1 MTAPQ
6 PFTVEVPQRVLDGIR
21 EKVRAYEWPRTPSIA
36 PDEDPWTY
44 GTDPAW
50 LRELCRYWT
59 EQFDWRAAEAE
70 LNRFPQFT
78 AQVDGQSI
86 HFLHVRAS
94 APGAPTVVLTHGW
107 PGSVYEFYG
116 VIERLTRPEN
126 HGGNAAHGVNVV
138 VPSLPGYGFSGAPDR
153 PIGPRRVAQ
162 LWDRLLREV
171 LGYETYIAQGG
182 DWGAMVSGWLAFEHS
197 TSNRG
202 GCRALHLNMLG
213 LQPAGGPQTDEEK
226 AWQQRMRTSWPPRAA
241 TCMSSPPNRCP
252 CPTPWPTVPWGGRVD
267 PGEVQYLG
275 GHHRGRAS
283 RPHRERVQQGPTTD
297 QRDDVPGH
305 RQLRHRHVAV
315 SRRRRRGLTPDARR
329 RPCERSHG
337 GRELPGRVHALA
349 PAQPGGTRVQR
360 GAVVGHGP
368 RRPLRRVRGA
378 GGLRQRSPG
387 VRAPGAGLSAPHD
400 RVVNHPAPGEGSR
413 ARSSLL

>member
-21 EKVRAYEWPRTPSIA
+21 EKVRAYQWPRTPSIA
-36 PDEDPWTY
+36 PNEDPWTY

-59 EQFDWRAAEAE
+59 EGFDWRAAEAE

-213 LQPAGGPQTDEEK
+213 LQPATGPQTDEEK
-226 AWQQRMRTSWPPRAA
+226 AWQQHMRTLMAAESGYMHEQSTKPVSLSYAMADSPVGAAAWILEKFNTWADTTAEGHAEHIENAFSKDQLLINVMIYLVTGSFGAATWLYRGAADEDSRRMPDGARVSVPTAVANFPGEFMPWPPRSLVERGYNVVRW
-241 TCMSSPPNRCP
+241 TDMDR
-252 CPTPWPTVPWGGRVD
+252 
-267 PGEVQYLG
+267 G
-275 GHHRGRAS
+275 GHFAAFEEPEVFANDLLEFARQ
-283 RPHRERVQQGPTTD
+283 V
-297 QRDDVPGH
+297 RD
-305 RQLRHRHVAV
+305 
-315 SRRRRRGLTPDARR
+315 
-329 RPCERSHG
+329 
-337 GRELPGRVHALA
+337 
-349 PAQPGGTRVQR
+349 
-360 GAVVGHGP
+360 
-368 RRPLRRVRGA
+368 
-378 GGLRQRSPG
+378 
-387 VRAPGAGLSAPHD
+387 
-400 RVVNHPAPGEGSR
+400 
-413 ARSSLL
+413 